1 MNNSLMKLVLT
12 VVINL
17 VASVPLYAQL
27 VEQKQINF
35 PVKTEELMKGDIHYY
50 FSVDNPRKLLKN
62 HPELFDLDSLSLFSE
77 PESMIAVTKA
87 AYVVDRPVGFFDD
100 KQMTDEKYVAYTLGD
115 QKVKK
120 LNPETFKVTVP
131 GDFAHQYKLQIFIDS
146 DDISTLPN
154 SKVIRAVS
162 AAKKMDIISQGA
174 SSIMV
179 KEMTQYTKYA
189 LGGVT
194 VMSFIPLKENK
205 TLVIQYQLSSVKKAF
220 GSAKIM
226 KPGMVQEIS
235 YNRRLIQDYK

>member
-1 MNNSLMKLVLT
+1 MNNSLMKLALT
-12 VVINL
+12 VVLNL
-17 VASVPLYAQL
+17 VASVPLYAQM
-27 VEQKQINF
+27 VEQKQLNF
-35 PVKTEELMKGDIHYY
+35 PVKAEELMKGDIHYY
-50 FSVDNPRKLLKN
+50 FTLDNPRKILKQ

-77 PESMIAVTKA
+77 PESAIAVTKA
-87 AYVVDRPVGFFDD
+87 AYVIDRPVGFFDD
-100 KQMTDEKYVAYTLGD
+100 KQMTDEKFVTHVLGD

-131 GDFAHQYKLQIFIDS
+131 GEFSHQYKLQIFIDS

-174 SSIMV
+174 SSIV
-179 KEMTQYTKYA
+179 IKEMTQYSKFS
-189 LGGVT
+189 LGGIV
-194 VMSFIPLKENK
+194 VMSFIPLKETK

-235 YNRRLIQDYK
+235 FGRRLIQDFK